1 MLFSFEEKIMSEDFI
16 MCARAVKNNKF
27 ISEPGKS
34 LYLLV
39 PQDAAVPLPE
49 HKKNAGEWI
58 KNLRE
63 SSIWRPAASDPD
75 PDRQKDRGDILVFIH
90 GYNNSQEIVMKRHRQ
105 LKQDLQSVGYK
116 GAVMSFDWPSADSPL
131 NYLEDRHDAK
141 ITAMQLVTDGIR
153 LLAKEQ
159 GPDCAINM
167 HLLGHSTG
175 AYVIREAFD
184 DADDALLNQASWTVS
199 QIAFIGGD
207 ISSDSLSQ
215 DNPSTEAIYRHC
227 TRFTNYSNG
236 ADSVLKLS
244 NAKRVGVSPRVG
256 RVGLPEKIPPKAVNV
271 DCTDYFARLDSDDS
285 VKSADQKAE
294 IGTFDHSWHIGNRV
308 FTLDLFELIKGDL
321 DRNLFPTREVEL
333 GSLRLKRPA

>member
-1 MLFSFEEKIMSEDFI
+1 MSEDFV
-16 MCARAVKNNKF
+16 MCARSVEGDVF
-27 ISEPGKS
+27 GSEPGDS
-34 LYLLV
+34 LYLVV
-39 PQDAAVPLPE
+39 PGDSTIPLPE
-49 HKKNAGEWI
+49 HRKDPEKWV
-58 KNLRE
+58 KNLRK
-63 SSIWRPAASDPD
+63 SAIWRPASKDPD
-75 PDRQKDRGDILVFIH
+75 QQRQKDRGDILVFIH
-90 GYNNSQEIVMKRHRQ
+90 GYNNNQEIVMKRHRQ
-105 LKQDLQSVGYK
+105 LKTDLQSVGYK
-116 GAVMSFDWPSADSPL
+116 GAVMSFDWPSADNAL

-141 ITAMQLVTDGIR
+141 ITALQLVTDGIR

-159 GPDCAINM
+159 GPDCSINI

-184 DADDALLNQASWTVS
+184 DADDALLAQASWTVS
-199 QIAFIGGD
+199 QIALIAGD

-215 DNPSTEAIYRHC
+215 GNSSSEAIYRHC

-244 NAKRVGVSPRVG
+244 NAKRVGMSPRVG
-256 RVGLPEKIPPKAVNV
+256 RVGLPEKIPPKAVNI
-271 DCTDYFARLDSDDS
+271 DCTGYFAQLDSDDS

-321 DRNLFPTREVEL
+321 DRNLFPTRDATSGL
-333 GSLRLKRPA
+333 LKLKRAT